1 MKKIYQH
8 MRNNNKHKKYINKI
22 GFERTLQCLIEI
34 VDDSITDQNIVPIW
48 KLRLVESLEQAYD
61 AYMDKDQDILCGAND
76 A

>member
-1 MKKIYQH
+1 
-8 MRNNNKHKKYINKI
+8 MRNNKKHKEYINKI

-34 VDDSITDQNIVPIW
+34 VDDSITDQHIVPIW

-61 AYMDKDQDILCGAND
+61 AYMDKGKDVLCGAND